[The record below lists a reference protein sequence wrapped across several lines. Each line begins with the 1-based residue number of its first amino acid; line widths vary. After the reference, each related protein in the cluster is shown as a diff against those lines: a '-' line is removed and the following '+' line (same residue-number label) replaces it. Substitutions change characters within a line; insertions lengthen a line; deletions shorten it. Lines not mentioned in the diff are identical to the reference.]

1 MMIHLVLVQMAF
13 IAIYGASLRDS
24 ITFDGPEASP
34 WIRDPRIV
42 LDDGVSVPPA
52 LRLNPEGYHHY
63 DEMTAFLRAVHVA
76 YPQLTSLYSIG
87 QSVQGRELWVL
98 LISTTPAER
107 TILKPEVKYV
117 GNIHGN
123 EPVGRELLLRL
134 IQHLLVNYPKDDY
147 VRFLVETTNIH
158 IMPSMNPDGFEVS
171 REGDCGG
178 VQGRYNANGKD
189 LNRNFPDLFRGGKNN
204 GDPQPEANAIARWMT
219 QRQFVLSAAFHGGA
233 LVASYPFDNK
243 EVKLNLPH
251 LSGRYEPSLTPDDDT
266 FRHLATMYSF
276 NHRKMH
282 SAGACFPGDTVF
294 PNGTTNGAAWYYL
307 AGGMQDYNYV
317 WNGAME
323 LTLEVGCCKYPR
335 GETLPEYWED
345 NKQAM
350 LKYLGEAHRGVRG
363 QVFDSLGNPV
373 ANANVRIKNRSFGSK
388 TTTLGEFWRILMPGV
403 YTLQVE
409 ADGFAT
415 HEEAFQ
421 VEEGRH
427 TLLNVSLRRGG
438 DKNSGA
444 NTFNDRF
451 PLPQLQPSQPPRRQ
465 SVFSSLNKFFNAFG
479 RAK

>member
-1 MMIHLVLVQMAF
+1 MLKHLLLIQLAFVAIH
-13 IAIYGASLRDS
+13 GASLRDS
-24 ITFDGPEASP
+24 IVFDEPSGQ
-34 WIRDPRIV
+34 WLRDPRII
-42 LDDGVSVPPA
+42 LDDAAGVPPA
-52 LRLNPEGYHHY
+52 LRLNPVGYHHY
-63 DEMTAFLRAVHVA
+63 DEMTAYLRAVHAA

-98 LISTTPAER
+98 LISTTPSEK
-107 TILKPEVKYV
+107 TLLKPEVKYV

-134 IQHLLVNYPKDDY
+134 IQHLLVNYPQDDY
-147 VRFLVETTNIH
+147 VRSLMETTNIH

-189 LNRNFPDLFRGGKNN
+189 LNRNFPDLFKGGKNN
-204 GDPQPEANAIARWMT
+204 GDAQPEANAISRWMS

-243 EVKLNLPH
+243 EVTLNLPH
-251 LSGRYEPSLTPDDDT
+251 LGAGRYQPSLTPDDDT

-307 AGGMQDYNYV
+307 AGGMQDFNYV

-323 LTLEVGCCKYPR
+323 LTLEVGCCKYPK
-335 GETLPEYWED
+335 GETLPEYWQD

-350 LKYLGEAHRGVRG
+350 LKYLNEAHRGVRG
-363 QVFDSLGNPV
+363 QVFDSQNNPV
-373 ANANVRIKNRSFGSK
+373 PNASIRIKGRSFGSK
-388 TTTLGEFWRILMPGV
+388 TTPLGEFWRILMPGV
-403 YTLQVE
+403 YILQVE
-409 ADGFAT
+409 ADGFLPFEQT
-415 HEEAFQ
+415 FQ
-421 VEEGRH
+421 VEEGLP
-427 TLLNVSLRRGG
+427 TLVNVSLRRGN
-438 DKNSGA
+438 DKT
-444 NTFNDRF
+444 NTFNDRI
-451 PLPQLQPSQPPRRQ
+451 PLPQLVQPPRRT
-465 SVFSSLNKFFNAFG
+465 SIFSSLSNFFGGLG

>member
-1 MMIHLVLVQMAF
+1 MLKHLLLIQMAF

-24 ITFDGPEASP
+24 IVFDGPSGQ
-34 WIRDPRIV
+34 WLRDPRII
-42 LDDGVSVPPA
+42 LDDVSGVPPA
-52 LRLNPEGYHHY
+52 LRLNPVGYHHY
-63 DEMTAFLRAVHVA
+63 DEMTAYLRAVNAA

-98 LISTTPAER
+98 LISTTPSEK

-134 IQHLLVNYPKDDY
+134 IQHLLVNYPQDDY
-147 VRFLVETTNIH
+147 VRFLMETTNIH

-189 LNRNFPDLFRGGKNN
+189 LNRNFPDLFKGGKNN
-204 GDPQPEANAIARWMT
+204 GDPQPEANAISRWMN
-219 QRQFVLSAAFHGGA
+219 QRQFILSAAFHGGA

-243 EVKLNLPH
+243 EVTLNLPH
-251 LSGRYEPSLTPDDDT
+251 LGGRYQPSLTPDDDT
-266 FRHLATMYSF
+266 FKHLATMYSF

-323 LTLEVGCCKYPR
+323 LTLEVGCCKYPK

-350 LKYLGEAHRGVRG
+350 LKYLGEAQRGVRG
-363 QVFDSLGNPV
+363 QVFDSQSNPIS
-373 ANANVRIKNRSFGSK
+373 NANIRIKGRTFGSK
-388 TTTLGEFWRILMPGV
+388 TTNLGEFWRILMPGV

-409 ADGFAT
+409 ADGFLPSEQT
-415 HEEAFQ
+415 FQ
-421 VEEGRH
+421 VEEGLP
-427 TLLNVSLRRGG
+427 TLINVSLRRGT
-438 DKNSGA
+438 DKT
-444 NTFNDRF
+444 NTFNDRI
-451 PLPQLQPSQPPRRQ
+451 PLPQLQPAQPPRRT
-465 SVFSSLNKFFNAFG
+465 SIFSSLSNFFGGLG